1 MEEIYIAGGCL
12 WGVQEFLR
20 HLPGV
25 YQTEA
30 GRANG
35 TKKYTERDYDG
46 YVECVKTLFDPNL
59 VTVEELMAYLFEIVD
74 PYSLNQQGNDVG
86 EKYRTGVYSLNL
98 NHLKQA
104 SDWISQRPDSAK
116 IVVEVRP
123 LTHYLRSDE
132 AHQNR
137 LTRYPDEICHLP
149 IELLHKYKK

>member
-1 MEEIYIAGGCL
+1 MEEIYLAGGCL

-35 TKKYTERDYDG
+35 TQMNTDGGYDG
-46 YVECVKTLFDPNL
+46 YVECVKIVFDSSL
-59 VTVEELMAYLFEIVD
+59 VTVEELMAYLLEIID

-86 EKYRTGVYSLNL
+86 EKYRTGVYSLNP

-123 LTHYLRSDE
+123 LTHYLRSDKV
-132 AHQNR
+132 HQDR
-137 LTRYPDEICHLP
+137 LTRCPEDISHLP
-149 IELLHKYKK
+149 EELLHKYKK